1 MKNSVAFAD
10 AIKGG
15 IVAALVAV
23 IFNNVWAVVCQ
34 TQIRVVTELVNL
46 LTITISTVVPILL
59 AGVFY
64 WWLNTKSNKFET
76 IYKWVIVLLTLV
88 SLVGPLQTTLPDGS
102 VTPEGFPILTIPMHI
117 IAGACAWFFVPRY
130 S

>member
-10 AIKGG
+10 AFKGG
-15 IVAALVAV
+15 VVAALVAV

-46 LTITISTVVPILL
+46 LTITISTIIPLLL

-64 WWLNTKSNKFET
+64 WWLNTKSNKFES
-76 IYKWVIVLLTLV
+76 IYKWVIVIITLV
-88 SLVGPLQTTLPDGS
+88 SLIGPLQNTLPDGTA
-102 VTPEGFPILTIPMHI
+102 TPEGFTILTIPMHL